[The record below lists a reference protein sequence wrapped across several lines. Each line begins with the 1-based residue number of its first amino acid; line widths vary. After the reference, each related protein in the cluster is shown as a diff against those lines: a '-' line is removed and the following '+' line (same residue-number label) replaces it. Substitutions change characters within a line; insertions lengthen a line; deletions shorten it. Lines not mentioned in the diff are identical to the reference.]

1 MQTQDEQKK
10 LISDFIVFLSEV
22 YDGKFWPN
30 HDFYFNAFTKWKSE
44 RSLSECERQPVGN
57 NEQGGNNFNC
67 LGVIKGLS
75 DNECSSYC
83 GNEYCNG
90 Y

>member
-1 MQTQDEQKK
+1 MKVHPNLKE
-10 LISDFIVFLSEV
+10 LLVDFIQWFNDENKLDKNTSYNDDVELFLST
-22 YDGKFWPN
+22 N
-30 HDFYFNAFTKWKSE
+30 
-44 RSLSECERQPVGN
+44 SLSECERQPVGN